1 MDKEIQDA
9 MQEYLPKIQAE
20 LKTRLGSNVTEV
32 IKDDVKMA
40 KILKSVYGATIQFPA
55 TTLLKEDIFIQ
66 FCLDN
71 RPLLFPDVDF
81 SNPDVQ
87 SESESPAELQKEN
100 LSDPLIHKENSYESM
115 EDKWK
120 WYHTTLMLIAS
131 ALLWYEGM
139 SPLLKFKG
147 IDILLDEVKLM
158 ALLGVNSFGIFPDAL
173 SCAVLYLLLPFKRGI
188 TGTSSALIITISGLL
203 LTNAILNLSL
213 QAVFP
218 ALSVSAGWL
227 SIVAALIAAGTAY
240 WSNKWSLHPIT
251 TNSEEEIVKYHFN
264 KWYLRVLEFLVLMP
278 YYFFMFALFA
288 SATQAKPW
296 LRLSVQTALFIAIAK
311 VSAVLYPVLFI
322 TVTTIVI
329 WVAVI
334 IIFIVVVLL
343 ILWIVFGRN
352 KSDDES
358 TYTIRRVTRS
368 RGLFDT
374 EEVDEIRDK
383 DGNIVGENVHKERY
397 KNFFEKEK
405 YIEHRD
411 KDGNII
417 GETIKK

>member
-1 MDKEIQDA
+1 MMDKKIQDA

-40 KILKSVYGATIQFPA
+40 KILKIVYGATIQFPA
-55 TTLLKEDIFIQ
+55 TDLLKEDIFIQ

-71 RPLLFPDVDF
+71 RPLLFPDMDF

-100 LSDPLIHKENSYESM
+100 SHESM
-115 EDKWK
+115 EAKWE

-131 ALLWYEGM
+131 ALLWYEGYEGI
-139 SPLLKFKG
+139 SPLLTFKG
-147 IDILLDEVKLM
+147 LDILLDEVKLM
-158 ALLGVNSFGIFPDAL
+158 ALLGVNSMGIFPEAL
-173 SCAVLYLLLPFKRGI
+173 SCAVLYLLLPFKRIGA
-188 TGTSSALIITISGLL
+188 SSALIITISGLL

-240 WSNKWSLHPIT
+240 WLNKWSLDPIKT
-251 TNSEEEIVKYHFN
+251 DSEEEEIIKYHFN
-264 KWYLRVLEFLVLMP
+264 KWYLKVLEFLVLMP
-278 YYFFMFALFA
+278 YYFFIFA
-288 SATQAKPW
+288 SIASFTQAKPW
-296 LRLSVQTALFIAIAK
+296 LRLTVQTALFIAIAK
-311 VSAVLYPVLFI
+311 LSAVLYPVLFI
-322 TVTTIVI
+322 TVGTIVI

-358 TYTIRRVTRS
+358 TYTIQRVTRA

-397 KNFFEKEK
+397 KNLFEKEK

-417 GETIKK
+417 GKTIKK

>member
-1 MDKEIQDA
+1 MMDKKIQDA

-40 KILKSVYGATIQFPA
+40 KILKIVYGATIQFPA
-55 TTLLKEDIFIQ
+55 TDLLKEDIFIQ

-115 EDKWK
+115 EDKWE
-120 WYHTTLMLIAS
+120 WYHTILMLIAS
-131 ALLWYEGM
+131 ALLWYEGI

-173 SCAVLYLLLPFKRGI
+173 SCAVIYLLLAFKRVGA
-188 TGTSSALIITISGLL
+188 SSALIITISGLL

-213 QAVFP
+213 QAIFP

-240 WSNKWSLHPIT
+240 WSNKWSLDPIT
-251 TNSEEEIVKYHFN
+251 DSDKEIVKYHFD
-264 KWYLRVLEFLVLMP
+264 KWYLNVLEFLFKMP
-278 YYFFMFALFA
+278 YYFFSFA
-288 SATQAKPW
+288 SLASFTQEKPW
-296 LRLSVQTALFIAIAK
+296 LRLTVQTALFIAIAK
-311 VSAVLYPVLFI
+311 LSAVLYPVLFI
-322 TVTTIVI
+322 TLATIVI
-329 WVAVI
+329 WVAVVI
-334 IIFIVVVLL
+334 IIIIAVVLL
-343 ILWIVFGRN
+343 IWIFFGRN
-352 KSDDES
+352 KSDEKP
-358 TYTIRRVTRS
+358 TYTIRRVTRA
-368 RGLFDT
+368 RGLFNT
-374 EEVDEIRDK
+374 EEVDEIRDE
-383 DGNIVGENVHKERY
+383 DGNIVGENVHKERH
-397 KNFFEKEK
+397 KNIFEKEK

-417 GETIKK
+417 GKTIKK